1 MRGFFFPLLILY
13 PEGGRQVHGV
23 VGRTRFL
30 PFRGSEAETGR
41 VDPLQD
47 EVPEV
52 GRHLLPAGATVVEV
66 EDHDRDYD
74 RNGRNG
80 HHHRQVDACREKAGK
95 ISAHL

>member
-1 MRGFFFPLLILY
+1 M
-13 PEGGRQVHGV
+13 HSV

-30 PFRGSEAETGR
+30 PFWRPEAKAGR

-66 EDHDRDYD
+66 KHHDRDYD
-74 RNGRNG
+74 RNGRYS
-80 HHHRQVDACREKAGK
+80 HHHRQVDACEEKKGK
-95 ISAHL
+95 ILARL